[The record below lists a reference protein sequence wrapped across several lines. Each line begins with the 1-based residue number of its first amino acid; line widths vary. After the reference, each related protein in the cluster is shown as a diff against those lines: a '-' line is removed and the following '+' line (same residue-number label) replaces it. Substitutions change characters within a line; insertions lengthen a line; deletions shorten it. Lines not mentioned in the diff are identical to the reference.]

1 MWLVNGDRLALPDDV
16 LGDITVAYGL
26 GQAGEMTVALT
37 DTKGQM
43 TRSQLG
49 LTGTSIVTGDGR
61 WEVGGVKQTN
71 LGQTAIAWDVRA
83 RSELARRL
91 RKAKAE
97 KAKGVRSTVWVANR
111 AKAAGGKCWTQ
122 PSQRKATVDP
132 GSDDTVM
139 DIIDALASDLGWS
152 WTEWDGNVL
161 FMDPWWAWTEQPA
174 YLPMWGVTW
183 ADRADT
189 DALELETDL
198 DDDDTATFGTGALS
212 LPYAYGRRL
221 RPMHT
226 VDLRGDNLKGKR
238 AGTWLITGV
247 GWTANRPE
255 APVSVSIARPRK
267 GIPQKR
273 SGAGSA
279 TGSIGDLGDAQWID
293 GADRQWP
300 GCNRT
305 PKQIVGFAVDQVR
318 NGAGFRENGCLA
330 WMSIAAS
337 GSTGL
342 GGYSARYVWGYAPAG
357 TPKSPGD
364 TRPPAGAIVVWGRG
378 AGGGHGHIG
387 VSIGSGRFISAT
399 GGRVQN
405 LPIAGFTGDY
415 LGAMS
420 PNFGG
425 SYPDY
430 PGAAGP

>member
-132 GSDDTVM
+132 GSDETVM

-279 TGSIGDLGDAQWID
+279 DLPSIGDLGSGEWIE
-293 GADRQWP
+293 GKDRRWLN
-300 GCNRT
+300 CTRT
-305 PKQIVGFAVDQVR
+305 PEEYVRWAVAR
-318 NGAGFRENGCLA
+318 NNTGYAEARCLRWVSEAVSGGAGRG
-330 WMSIAAS
+330 
-337 GSTGL
+337 GL
-342 GGYSARYVWGYAPAG
+342 YARYVWEKRPAG
-357 TPKSPGD
+357 TPTTSSRTTPI
-364 TRPPAGAIVVWGRG
+364 GAIVVWDQESK
-378 AGGGHGHIG
+378 GGHGGVAGHIG
-387 VSIGSGRFISAT
+387 ISLGGGKFISAT
-399 GGRVQN
+399 SGRVQI
-405 LPIAGFTGDY
+405 LTISGGWLGGYF
-415 LGAMS
+415 GAMA
-420 PNFGG
+420 PNF
-425 SYPDY
+425 YT
-430 PGAAGP
+430 

>member
-132 GSDDTVM
+132 GSDETVM

-273 SGAGSA
+273 SGAGS
-279 TGSIGDLGDAQWID
+279 TDLPSIGDLGSGEWIE
-293 GADRQWP
+293 GKDRRWLN
-300 GCNRT
+300 CTRT
-305 PKQIVGFAVDQVR
+305 PEEYVRWAVAR
-318 NGAGFRENGCLA
+318 NNTGYAEARCLRWVSEAVSGGAGRG
-330 WMSIAAS
+330 
-337 GSTGL
+337 GL
-342 GGYSARYVWGYAPAG
+342 YARYVWEKRPPG
-357 TPKSPGD
+357 TPTTSSR
-364 TRPPAGAIVVWGRG
+364 TPPIGAIVVWDQESK
-378 AGGGHGHIG
+378 GGHGGVAGHIG
-387 VSIGSGRFISAT
+387 ISLGGGKFISAT
-399 GGRVQN
+399 SGRVQI
-405 LPIAGFTGDY
+405 LTISGGWLGGYF
-415 LGAMS
+415 GAMA
-420 PNFGG
+420 PNF
-425 SYPDY
+425 YT
-430 PGAAGP
+430 

>member
-132 GSDDTVM
+132 GSNETVM

-273 SGAGSA
+273 SGAGS
-279 TGSIGDLGDAQWID
+279 TDLPSIGDLGSGEWIE
-293 GADRQWP
+293 GKDRRWLN
-300 GCNRT
+300 CTRT
-305 PKQIVGFAVDQVR
+305 PEEYVRWAVAR
-318 NGAGFRENGCLA
+318 NNTGYAEARCLRWVSEAVSGGAGRG
-330 WMSIAAS
+330 
-337 GSTGL
+337 GL
-342 GGYSARYVWGYAPAG
+342 YARYVWEKRPPG
-357 TPKSPGD
+357 TPTTSSR
-364 TRPPAGAIVVWGRG
+364 TPPIGAIVVWDQESK
-378 AGGGHGHIG
+378 GGHGGVAGHIG
-387 VSIGSGRFISAT
+387 ISLGGGKFISAT
-399 GGRVQN
+399 SGRVQI
-405 LPIAGFTGDY
+405 LTISGGWLGGYF
-415 LGAMS
+415 GAMA
-420 PNFGG
+420 PNF
-425 SYPDY
+425 YT
-430 PGAAGP
+430 

>member
-132 GSDDTVM
+132 GSDETVM

-273 SGAGSA
+273 SGAGS
-279 TGSIGDLGDAQWID
+279 TDLPSIGDLGSGEWIE
-293 GADRQWP
+293 GKDRRWLN
-300 GCNRT
+300 CTRT
-305 PKQIVGFAVDQVR
+305 PEEYVRWAVAR
-318 NGAGFRENGCLA
+318 NNTDYAEARCLRWVSEA
-330 WMSIAAS
+330 VS
-337 GSTGL
+337 GGEGRGGL
-342 GGYSARYVWGYAPAG
+342 YARYVWEKRPAG
-357 TPKSPGD
+357 TPTTSSR
-364 TRPPAGAIVVWGRG
+364 TPPIGAIVVWDQESK
-378 AGGGHGHIG
+378 GGHGGVAGHIG
-387 VSIGSGRFISAT
+387 ISLGGGKFISAT
-399 GGRVQN
+399 SGRVQI
-405 LPIAGFTGDY
+405 LTISGGWLGGYF
-415 LGAMS
+415 GAMA
-420 PNFGG
+420 PNF
-425 SYPDY
+425 YT
-430 PGAAGP
+430 

>member
-273 SGAGSA
+273 SGAGS
-279 TGSIGDLGDAQWID
+279 TDLPSIGDLGSGEWIE
-293 GADRQWP
+293 GKDRRWLN
-300 GCNRT
+300 CTRT
-305 PKQIVGFAVDQVR
+305 PEEYVRWAVAR
-318 NGAGFRENGCLA
+318 NNTGYAEARCLRWVSEAVSGGAGRG
-330 WMSIAAS
+330 
-337 GSTGL
+337 GL
-342 GGYSARYVWGYAPAG
+342 YARYVWEKRPPG
-357 TPKSPGD
+357 TPTTSSR
-364 TRPPAGAIVVWGRG
+364 TPPIGAIVVWDQESK
-378 AGGGHGHIG
+378 GGHGGVAGHIG
-387 VSIGSGRFISAT
+387 ISLGGGKFISAT
-399 GGRVQN
+399 SGRVQI
-405 LPIAGFTGDY
+405 LTISGGWLGGYF
-415 LGAMS
+415 GAMA
-420 PNFGG
+420 PNF
-425 SYPDY
+425 YT
-430 PGAAGP
+430 

>member
-132 GSDDTVM
+132 GSDETVM

-273 SGAGSA
+273 SGAGS
-279 TGSIGDLGDAQWID
+279 TDLPSIGDLGSGEWIE
-293 GADRQWP
+293 GRDRRWLN
-300 GCNRT
+300 CTRT
-305 PKQIVGFAVDQVR
+305 PEEYVRWAVAR
-318 NGAGFRENGCLA
+318 NNTGYAEARCLRWVSEAVSGGAGRG
-330 WMSIAAS
+330 
-337 GSTGL
+337 GL
-342 GGYSARYVWGYAPAG
+342 YARYVWEKRPPG
-357 TPKSPGD
+357 TPTTSSR
-364 TRPPAGAIVVWGRG
+364 TPPIGAIVVWDQESK
-378 AGGGHGHIG
+378 GGHGGVAGHIG
-387 VSIGSGRFISAT
+387 ISLGGGKFISAT
-399 GGRVQN
+399 SGRVQI
-405 LPIAGFTGDY
+405 LTISGGWLGGYF
-415 LGAMS
+415 GAMA
-420 PNFGG
+420 PNF
-425 SYPDY
+425 YT
-430 PGAAGP
+430 

>member
-132 GSDDTVM
+132 GSDETVM

-279 TGSIGDLGDAQWID
+279 DLPSIGDLGSGEWIE
-293 GADRQWP
+293 GKDRRWLN
-300 GCNRT
+300 CTRT
-305 PKQIVGFAVDQVR
+305 PEEYVRWAVAR
-318 NGAGFRENGCLA
+318 NNTGYAEARCLRWVSEAVSGGAGRG
-330 WMSIAAS
+330 
-337 GSTGL
+337 GL
-342 GGYSARYVWGYAPAG
+342 YARYVWEKRPAG
-357 TPKSPGD
+357 TPTTSSR
-364 TRPPAGAIVVWGRG
+364 TPPIGAIVVWDQESK
-378 AGGGHGHIG
+378 GGHGGVAGHIG
-387 VSIGSGRFISAT
+387 ISLGGGKFISAT
-399 GGRVQN
+399 SGRVQI
-405 LPIAGFTGDY
+405 LTISGGWLGGYF
-415 LGAMS
+415 GAMA
-420 PNFGG
+420 PNF
-425 SYPDY
+425 YT
-430 PGAAGP
+430 

>member
-132 GSDDTVM
+132 GSDETVM

-273 SGAGSA
+273 SGAGS
-279 TGSIGDLGDAQWID
+279 TDLPSIGDLGSGEWIE
-293 GADRQWP
+293 GKDRRWLN
-300 GCNRT
+300 CTRT
-305 PKQIVGFAVDQVR
+305 PEEYVRWAVAR
-318 NGAGFRENGCLA
+318 NNTGYAEARCLR
-330 WMSIAAS
+330 WVSEAAS
-337 GSTGL
+337 GGAGRGGL
-342 GGYSARYVWGYAPAG
+342 YARYVWEKRPPG
-357 TPKSPGD
+357 TPTTSSR
-364 TRPPAGAIVVWGRG
+364 TPPIGAIVVWDQESK
-378 AGGGHGHIG
+378 GGHGGVAGHIG
-387 VSIGSGRFISAT
+387 ISLGGGKFISAT
-399 GGRVQN
+399 SGRVQI
-405 LPIAGFTGDY
+405 LTISGGWLGGYF
-415 LGAMS
+415 GAMA
-420 PNFGG
+420 PNF
-425 SYPDY
+425 YT
-430 PGAAGP
+430 